1 MIDNRKKILSSVFF
15 VCIGAFML
23 FYSLKFGGTFFNGIS
38 KYILVFISLI
48 NIIGGVMIGF
58 VRISNVKEINSEKD
72 NSGKEEIVSCERN
85 VKEINPEKDNSGKE
99 EIVSCER
106 NVKEINSAKD
116 NSDKEEI
123 VSCERNVKEINPEKD
138 DNIIEAANDNEAKE
152 PKHVITAEI
161 SIEVT
166 GEDEPTKYDKRRERW
181 AVICF
186 WALLAYIISA
196 LFLIFVDINV
206 YFCFAFVISTS
217 VCIFSFFK
225 ASYIDPEEPTDP
237 MPWYYGAL

>member
-1 MIDNRKKILSSVFF
+1 MIDNHKKILSSVFL

-38 KYILVFISLI
+38 KYILVSISLI

-72 NSGKEEIVSCERN
+72 NSGK
-85 VKEINPEKDNSGKE
+85 KEIFYCKID
-99 EIVSCER
+99 
-106 NVKEINSAKD
+106 VKEINS
-116 NSDKEEI
+116 
-123 VSCERNVKEINPEKD
+123 EKD

>member
-1 MIDNRKKILSSVFF
+1 
-15 VCIGAFML
+15 ML

-38 KYILVFISLI
+38 KYILVSISLI

-72 NSGKEEIVSCERN
+72 NSSKEGIVSCERN
-85 VKEINPEKDNSGKE
+85 VKEINPEKDNSDKE
-99 EIVSCER
+99 EIFYCKID
-106 NVKEINSAKD
+106 VKEINS
-116 NSDKEEI
+116 
-123 VSCERNVKEINPEKD
+123 EKD
-138 DNIIEAANDNEAKE
+138 DSIIEAANDNEAKE

-225 ASYIDPEEPTDP
+225 ASYIDPEEPTGP

>member
-15 VCIGAFML
+15 VCIGAFLL

-38 KYILVFISLI
+38 KYILVSISLI
-48 NIIGGVMIGF
+48 NIIGGLIIGF

-85 VKEINPEKDNSGKE
+85 VKEINPEKDNSGKK
-99 EIVSCER
+99 EIFYCKID
-106 NVKEINSAKD
+106 VKEINS
-116 NSDKEEI
+116 
-123 VSCERNVKEINPEKD
+123 EKD
-138 DNIIEAANDNEAKE
+138 DSIIEAANDNEVKE

-225 ASYIDPEEPTDP
+225 ASYIDPEEPTGP

>member
-1 MIDNRKKILSSVFF
+1 
-15 VCIGAFML
+15 ML

-38 KYILVFISLI
+38 KYILVSISLI

-72 NSGKEEIVSCERN
+72 N
-85 VKEINPEKDNSGKE
+85 
-99 EIVSCER
+99 
-106 NVKEINSAKD
+106 
-116 NSDKEEI
+116 
-123 VSCERNVKEINPEKD
+123 
-138 DNIIEAANDNEAKE
+138 NIIEVANDNEAKE

-186 WALLAYIISA
+186 WALLAYIISV

-225 ASYIDPEEPTDP
+225 ASYIDPEEPTGP

>member
-1 MIDNRKKILSSVFF
+1 MIDNRKKILSSVFL
-15 VCIGAFML
+15 VCIGAFLL

-38 KYILVFISLI
+38 KYILVSISLI
-48 NIIGGVMIGF
+48 NIIGGLIIGF
-58 VRISNVKEINSEKD
+58 VRISNVKEIISEKD

-85 VKEINPEKDNSGKE
+85 VKEINSKKTNSGKK
-99 EIVSCER
+99 EIVYCKID
-106 NVKEINSAKD
+106 VKEINSEKD
-116 NSDKEEI
+116 N
-123 VSCERNVKEINPEKD
+123 
-138 DNIIEAANDNEAKE
+138 NIIEAANDNEAKE

-225 ASYIDPEEPTDP
+225 ASYIDPEEPTYP

>member
-15 VCIGAFML
+15 VCIGAFLL

-38 KYILVFISLI
+38 KYILVSISLI

-72 NSGKEEIVSCERN
+72 NSSKE
-85 VKEINPEKDNSGKE
+85 G
-99 EIVSCER
+99 IVSCER
-106 NVKEINSAKD
+106 NVKEINSEKD
-116 NSDKEEI
+116 NSGKKEI
-123 VSCERNVKEINPEKD
+123 FYCKIDVKEINSEKD
-138 DNIIEAANDNEAKE
+138 NSIIEAANDNEAKE

-225 ASYIDPEEPTDP
+225 ASYIDPEEPTGP

>member
-1 MIDNRKKILSSVFF
+1 MIDNHKKILSSVFL
-15 VCIGAFML
+15 VCIGAFLL

-38 KYILVFISLI
+38 KYILVSISLI

-72 NSGKEEIVSCERN
+72 NSS
-85 VKEINPEKDNSGKE
+85 KE

-106 NVKEINSAKD
+106 NVKEINSEKT
-116 NSDKEEI
+116 NSGKKEI
-123 VSCERNVKEINPEKD
+123 FYCKIDVKEINSEKD
-138 DNIIEAANDNEAKE
+138 NSIIEAANDNEVKE

>member
-1 MIDNRKKILSSVFF
+1 MIDNHKKILSSVFF

-38 KYILVFISLI
+38 KYILVSISLI

-72 NSGKEEIVSCERN
+72 NSS
-85 VKEINPEKDNSGKE
+85 KE

-106 NVKEINSAKD
+106 NVKEINSEKT
-116 NSDKEEI
+116 NSGKKEI
-123 VSCERNVKEINPEKD
+123 FYCKIDVKEINSEKD
-138 DNIIEAANDNEAKE
+138 DSIIEAANDNEAKE

>member
-38 KYILVFISLI
+38 KYILVSISLI

-58 VRISNVKEINSEKD
+58 VRISNVKEIN
-72 NSGKEEIVSCERN
+72 
-85 VKEINPEKDNSGKE
+85 PEKDNSSKE

-106 NVKEINSAKD
+106 NVKEINSEKTD
-116 NSDKEEI
+116 SGKKEI
-123 VSCERNVKEINPEKD
+123 FYCKIDVKEINSEKD
-138 DNIIEAANDNEAKE
+138 DNIIEAANDNEVKE

-186 WALLAYIISA
+186 WALLAYIISV

-225 ASYIDPEEPTDP
+225 ASYIDPEEPTGP

>member
-1 MIDNRKKILSSVFF
+1 MIDNRKKILSSIFF
-15 VCIGAFML
+15 VCIGAFLL

-38 KYILVFISLI
+38 KYILVSISLI

-72 NSGKEEIVSCERN
+72 NSS
-85 VKEINPEKDNSGKE
+85 KE

-106 NVKEINSAKD
+106 NVKEINSEKT
-116 NSDKEEI
+116 NSGKKEI
-123 VSCERNVKEINPEKD
+123 FYCKIDVKEINSEKD
-138 DNIIEAANDNEAKE
+138 YNIIEAANDNEAKE

>member
-1 MIDNRKKILSSVFF
+1 
-15 VCIGAFML
+15 ML

-38 KYILVFISLI
+38 KYILVSISLI

-58 VRISNVKEINSEKD
+58 VRISNVKEINSEKY
-72 NSGKEEIVSCERN
+72 NSSKE
-85 VKEINPEKDNSGKE
+85 G
-99 EIVSCER
+99 IVSCER
-106 NVKEINSAKD
+106 NVKEINSEKT
-116 NSDKEEI
+116 NSGKKEI
-123 VSCERNVKEINPEKD
+123 FYCKIDVKEINSEKD
-138 DNIIEAANDNEAKE
+138 DSIIEAANDNEVKE

-225 ASYIDPEEPTDP
+225 ASYIDPEEPTGP

>member
-38 KYILVFISLI
+38 KYILVSISLI

-72 NSGKEEIVSCERN
+72 NSSKEEIVSCERN
-85 VKEINPEKDNSGKE
+85 VKEINFEKTDSGKK
-99 EIVSCER
+99 EIFYCKID
-106 NVKEINSAKD
+106 VKEINS
-116 NSDKEEI
+116 
-123 VSCERNVKEINPEKD
+123 EKD
-138 DNIIEAANDNEAKE
+138 DNIIEAANDNEVKE

-225 ASYIDPEEPTDP
+225 ASYIDPEEPTYP

>member
-23 FYSLKFGGTFFNGIS
+23 FYSLKFGGTFFNGIT
-38 KYILVFISLI
+38 KYILVPISLI

-58 VRISNVKEINSEKD
+58 VRISNVKEINS
-72 NSGKEEIVSCERN
+72 
-85 VKEINPEKDNSGKE
+85 
-99 EIVSCER
+99 
-106 NVKEINSAKD
+106 AKD

-123 VSCERNVKEINPEKD
+123 VFCERNVKEINPEKD

-225 ASYIDPEEPTDP
+225 ASYIDPEEPTGP

>member
-1 MIDNRKKILSSVFF
+1 
-15 VCIGAFML
+15 ML

-38 KYILVFISLI
+38 KYILVSISLI

-72 NSGKEEIVSCERN
+72 DS
-85 VKEINPEKDNSGKE
+85 
-99 EIVSCER
+99 
-106 NVKEINSAKD
+106 
-116 NSDKEEI
+116 
-123 VSCERNVKEINPEKD
+123 
-138 DNIIEAANDNEAKE
+138 IIEAANDNEVKE

-225 ASYIDPEEPTDP
+225 ASYIDPEEPTDS

>member
-1 MIDNRKKILSSVFF
+1 
-15 VCIGAFML
+15 ML

-38 KYILVFISLI
+38 KYILVSISLI

-72 NSGKEEIVSCERN
+72 NSCKEEIVSCERN
-85 VKEINPEKDNSGKE
+85 VNEINSEKTNSGKK
-99 EIVSCER
+99 EIFYCKID
-106 NVKEINSAKD
+106 VKEINS
-116 NSDKEEI
+116 
-123 VSCERNVKEINPEKD
+123 EKD
-138 DNIIEAANDNEAKE
+138 DNIIEAANDNEVKE
-152 PKHVITAEI
+152 PEHVITAEI

-217 VCIFSFFK
+217 VCFFSFFK
-225 ASYIDPEEPTDP
+225 ASDIDPEEPTGP

>member
-1 MIDNRKKILSSVFF
+1 MIDNHKKILSSVFF
-15 VCIGAFML
+15 VCIGAFLL

-38 KYILVFISLI
+38 KYILVSISLI

-72 NSGKEEIVSCERN
+72 NSS
-85 VKEINPEKDNSGKE
+85 KE

-106 NVKEINSAKD
+106 NVKEINSEKD
-116 NSDKEEI
+116 NSGKKEI
-123 VSCERNVKEINPEKD
+123 FYCKIDVKEINSEKD
-138 DNIIEAANDNEAKE
+138 DSIIEAANDNEVKE

-225 ASYIDPEEPTDP
+225 ASYIDPEEPTDS

>member
-15 VCIGAFML
+15 VCIGAFLL

-38 KYILVFISLI
+38 KYILVSISLI

-72 NSGKEEIVSCERN
+72 NSSKE
-85 VKEINPEKDNSGKE
+85 G
-99 EIVSCER
+99 IVSCER
-106 NVKEINSAKD
+106 NVKEINSKKT
-116 NSDKEEI
+116 NSGKKEI
-123 VSCERNVKEINPEKD
+123 FYCKIDVKEINSEKD

-225 ASYIDPEEPTDP
+225 ASYIDPEEPTGP

>member
-15 VCIGAFML
+15 VCIGAFLL

-38 KYILVFISLI
+38 KYILVSISLI

-72 NSGKEEIVSCERN
+72 NSS
-85 VKEINPEKDNSGKE
+85 KE

-106 NVKEINSAKD
+106 NVKEINSEKD
-116 NSDKEEI
+116 NSGKKEI
-123 VSCERNVKEINPEKD
+123 FYCKIDVKEINSEKD
-138 DNIIEAANDNEAKE
+138 DSIIEAANDNEAKE

-225 ASYIDPEEPTDP
+225 ASYIDPEEPTGP

>member
-1 MIDNRKKILSSVFF
+1 MIDNHKKILSSVFL

-38 KYILVFISLI
+38 KYILVSISLI

-72 NSGKEEIVSCERN
+72 NSS
-85 VKEINPEKDNSGKE
+85 KE

-106 NVKEINSAKD
+106 NVKEINSEKD
-116 NSDKEEI
+116 NS
-123 VSCERNVKEINPEKD
+123 
-138 DNIIEAANDNEAKE
+138 IIEAANDNEAKE

-225 ASYIDPEEPTDP
+225 ASYIDPEEPTGP

>member
-1 MIDNRKKILSSVFF
+1 
-15 VCIGAFML
+15 ML

-38 KYILVFISLI
+38 KYILVSISLI

-72 NSGKEEIVSCERN
+72 NSSKEGIVSCERN
-85 VKEINPEKDNSGKE
+85 VKEINPEKDNSGKK
-99 EIVSCER
+99 EIFYCKID
-106 NVKEINSAKD
+106 VKEINSEKD
-116 NSDKEEI
+116 NS
-123 VSCERNVKEINPEKD
+123 
-138 DNIIEAANDNEAKE
+138 IIEAANDNEVKE

>member
-1 MIDNRKKILSSVFF
+1 MIDNHKKILSSVFF

-38 KYILVFISLI
+38 KYILVSISLI

-72 NSGKEEIVSCERN
+72 NSSKEGIVSCERN
-85 VKEINPEKDNSGKE
+85 VKEINPEKDNSGKK
-99 EIVSCER
+99 EIFYCKID
-106 NVKEINSAKD
+106 VKEINSEKD
-116 NSDKEEI
+116 NS
-123 VSCERNVKEINPEKD
+123 
-138 DNIIEAANDNEAKE
+138 IIEAANDNEAKE

>member
-38 KYILVFISLI
+38 KYILVSISLI

-72 NSGKEEIVSCERN
+72 NSSKE
-85 VKEINPEKDNSGKE
+85 G
-99 EIVSCER
+99 IVSCER
-106 NVKEINSAKD
+106 NVKEINSEKT
-116 NSDKEEI
+116 NSGKKEI
-123 VSCERNVKEINPEKD
+123 FYCKIDVKEINSEKD
-138 DNIIEAANDNEAKE
+138 DSIIEAANDNEVKE

-225 ASYIDPEEPTDP
+225 ASYIDPEEPTGP

>member
-1 MIDNRKKILSSVFF
+1 MIDNHKKILSSVFL

-38 KYILVFISLI
+38 KYILVSISLI

-72 NSGKEEIVSCERN
+72 NSSKEEIVSCERN
-85 VKEINPEKDNSGKE
+85 VKEINIENYS
-99 EIVSCER
+99 
-106 NVKEINSAKD
+106 
-116 NSDKEEI
+116 
-123 VSCERNVKEINPEKD
+123 
-138 DNIIEAANDNEAKE
+138 NIIEAANDNEVKE

>member
-15 VCIGAFML
+15 VCIGAFLL

-38 KYILVFISLI
+38 KYILVSISLI

-72 NSGKEEIVSCERN
+72 NSSKE
-85 VKEINPEKDNSGKE
+85 G
-99 EIVSCER
+99 IVSCER
-106 NVKEINSAKD
+106 NVKEINSEKT
-116 NSDKEEI
+116 NSGKKEI
-123 VSCERNVKEINPEKD
+123 FYCKIDVKEINSEKD
-138 DNIIEAANDNEAKE
+138 DSIIEAANDNEVKE

-225 ASYIDPEEPTDP
+225 SFDIDPEEPTDP

>member
-38 KYILVFISLI
+38 KYILVSISLI

-72 NSGKEEIVSCERN
+72 DS
-85 VKEINPEKDNSGKE
+85 
-99 EIVSCER
+99 
-106 NVKEINSAKD
+106 
-116 NSDKEEI
+116 
-123 VSCERNVKEINPEKD
+123 
-138 DNIIEAANDNEAKE
+138 IIEAANDNEAKE
-152 PKHVITAEI
+152 SKHVITAEI

>member
-1 MIDNRKKILSSVFF
+1 MIDNHKKILSSVFF

-38 KYILVFISLI
+38 KYILVSISLI

-72 NSGKEEIVSCERN
+72 NSS
-85 VKEINPEKDNSGKE
+85 KE

-106 NVKEINSAKD
+106 NVKEINSEKD
-116 NSDKEEI
+116 NS
-123 VSCERNVKEINPEKD
+123 
-138 DNIIEAANDNEAKE
+138 IIEAANDNEAKE

>member
-15 VCIGAFML
+15 VCIGAFLL

-38 KYILVFISLI
+38 KYILVSISLI

-58 VRISNVKEINSEKD
+58 VRISYVKEINSEKD
-72 NSGKEEIVSCERN
+72 NSSKEGIVSCERN
-85 VKEINPEKDNSGKE
+85 VKEINPEKDNSGKK
-99 EIVSCER
+99 EIFYCKID
-106 NVKEINSAKD
+106 VKEINS
-116 NSDKEEI
+116 
-123 VSCERNVKEINPEKD
+123 EKD
-138 DNIIEAANDNEAKE
+138 DSIIEAANDNEVKE

-225 ASYIDPEEPTDP
+225 ASYIDPEEPTGP

>member
-1 MIDNRKKILSSVFF
+1 MIDNHKKILSSVFL

-38 KYILVFISLI
+38 KYILVSISLI

-72 NSGKEEIVSCERN
+72 NSSKE
-85 VKEINPEKDNSGKE
+85 G
-99 EIVSCER
+99 IVSCER
-106 NVKEINSAKD
+106 NVKEINSEKD
-116 NSDKEEI
+116 NG
-123 VSCERNVKEINPEKD
+123 
-138 DNIIEAANDNEAKE
+138 IIEAANDNEAKE

>member
-38 KYILVFISLI
+38 KYILVSISLI
-48 NIIGGVMIGF
+48 NIIGGLIIGF

-72 NSGKEEIVSCERN
+72 NSSKEGIVSCERN
-85 VKEINPEKDNSGKE
+85 VKEINPEKDNSDKE
-99 EIVSCER
+99 EIFYCKID
-106 NVKEINSAKD
+106 VKEINS
-116 NSDKEEI
+116 
-123 VSCERNVKEINPEKD
+123 EKD
-138 DNIIEAANDNEAKE
+138 DSIIEAANDNEAKE

-225 ASYIDPEEPTDP
+225 ASYIDPEEPTDS

>member
-38 KYILVFISLI
+38 KYILVSISLI

-85 VKEINPEKDNSGKE
+85 VKEINS
-99 EIVSCER
+99 
-106 NVKEINSAKD
+106 
-116 NSDKEEI
+116 
-123 VSCERNVKEINPEKD
+123 EKD

-237 MPWYYGAL
+237 MPWYYGAF

>member
-1 MIDNRKKILSSVFF
+1 MIDNHKKILSSVFF
-15 VCIGAFML
+15 VCIGAFLL

-38 KYILVFISLI
+38 KYILVSISLI
-48 NIIGGVMIGF
+48 TIIGGLIIGF

-72 NSGKEEIVSCERN
+72 NSS
-85 VKEINPEKDNSGKE
+85 KE

-106 NVKEINSAKD
+106 NVKEINS
-116 NSDKEEI
+116 
-123 VSCERNVKEINPEKD
+123 EKD
-138 DNIIEAANDNEAKE
+138 DNIIEVANDNEAKE

-186 WALLAYIISA
+186 WALLAYIISV

-225 ASYIDPEEPTDP
+225 AFDIDPEEPTYP

>member
-1 MIDNRKKILSSVFF
+1 
-15 VCIGAFML
+15 ML

-38 KYILVFISLI
+38 KYILVSISLI

-85 VKEINPEKDNSGKE
+85 VKEINSEKDNSGKE

-106 NVKEINSAKD
+106 NVKEINS
-116 NSDKEEI
+116 
-123 VSCERNVKEINPEKD
+123 EKYN
-138 DNIIEAANDNEAKE
+138 NIIEVANDNEAKE

>member
-1 MIDNRKKILSSVFF
+1 MNDNRKKILSSVFL

-38 KYILVFISLI
+38 KYILVPISLI

-72 NSGKEEIVSCERN
+72 NSS
-85 VKEINPEKDNSGKE
+85 KE

-106 NVKEINSAKD
+106 NVKEINSEKA
-116 NSDKEEI
+116 NSSKKEI
-123 VSCERNVKEINPEKD
+123 VYCKIDFKEINSEKD
-138 DNIIEAANDNEAKE
+138 DSIIEAENDNEAKE

-186 WALLAYIISA
+186 WALLAYIISV

-225 ASYIDPEEPTDP
+225 ASYIDSEEPTDP

>member
-38 KYILVFISLI
+38 KYILVSISLI

-72 NSGKEEIVSCERN
+72 NSSKEGIVSCERN
-85 VKEINPEKDNSGKE
+85 VKEINPEKDNSGKK
-99 EIVSCER
+99 EIFYCKID
-106 NVKEINSAKD
+106 VKEINSEKD
-116 NSDKEEI
+116 NS
-123 VSCERNVKEINPEKD
+123 
-138 DNIIEAANDNEAKE
+138 IIEAANDNEVKE

>member
-38 KYILVFISLI
+38 KYILVSISLI

-106 NVKEINSAKD
+106 NVKVINSEKD
-116 NSDKEEI
+116 N
-123 VSCERNVKEINPEKD
+123 
-138 DNIIEAANDNEAKE
+138 NIIEAANDNEAKE
-152 PKHVITAEI
+152 SKHVITAEI

-181 AVICF
+181 AVIGF
-186 WALLAYIISA
+186 WALLASIISA
-196 LFLIFVDINV
+196 LFFIFLDMNV
-206 YFCFAFVISTS
+206 YFCFAFVVSTS
-217 VCIFSFFK
+217 VCVFSFYK
-225 ASYIDPEEPTDP
+225 ANDIDPEEPTGP

>member
-1 MIDNRKKILSSVFF
+1 MIDNHKKILSSVFF
-15 VCIGAFML
+15 VCIGAFLL

-38 KYILVFISLI
+38 KYILVSISLI

-85 VKEINPEKDNSGKE
+85 VKEINSEKTNSGKK
-99 EIVSCER
+99 EIFYCKID
-106 NVKEINSAKD
+106 VKEINS
-116 NSDKEEI
+116 
-123 VSCERNVKEINPEKD
+123 EKD
-138 DNIIEAANDNEAKE
+138 DSIIEAANDNEVKE

-225 ASYIDPEEPTDP
+225 ASYIDPEEPTGP

>member
-1 MIDNRKKILSSVFF
+1 MIDNHKKILSSVFF

-38 KYILVFISLI
+38 KYILVSISLI

-72 NSGKEEIVSCERN
+72 NSSKEEIVSCERN
-85 VKEINPEKDNSGKE
+85 VKEINIENYS
-99 EIVSCER
+99 
-106 NVKEINSAKD
+106 
-116 NSDKEEI
+116 
-123 VSCERNVKEINPEKD
+123 
-138 DNIIEAANDNEAKE
+138 NIIEAANDNEVKE

-225 ASYIDPEEPTDP
+225 ASYIDPEEPTGP

>member
-1 MIDNRKKILSSVFF
+1 
-15 VCIGAFML
+15 ML

-38 KYILVFISLI
+38 KYILVSISLI

-85 VKEINPEKDNSGKE
+85 VKEINSEKDNSGKE

-106 NVKEINSAKD
+106 NVKVINS
-116 NSDKEEI
+116 
-123 VSCERNVKEINPEKD
+123 EKD

-152 PKHVITAEI
+152 PKLVITAEI

-186 WALLAYIISA
+186 WALLAYIISV

-225 ASYIDPEEPTDP
+225 ASYIDPEEPTGP

>member
-38 KYILVFISLI
+38 KYILVSISLI

-72 NSGKEEIVSCERN
+72 NSS
-85 VKEINPEKDNSGKE
+85 KE

-106 NVKEINSAKD
+106 NVKEINS
-116 NSDKEEI
+116 
-123 VSCERNVKEINPEKD
+123 EKD